1 MSECTYTKPITSYI
15 MNKQNSLVNGWG
27 HKKSL
32 LPFLTLILIYE
43 TIYIYFMKQLWL
55 LSQTLCWN
63 VYNNAL
69 FTVINTC
76 NLKHKKNLRTKEE
89 YY

>member
-32 LPFLTLILIYE
+32 LPFLTLILFYE
-43 TIYIYFMKQLWL
+43 TIYIFYEAIMVIK
-55 LSQTLCWN
+55 S
-63 VYNNAL
+63 NAVL
-69 FTVINTC
+69 ECIQ
-76 NLKHKKNLRTKEE
+76 
-89 YY
+89 